1 MTWLSDL
8 LRRFIPRAPEDHA
21 IAALLAEKIARVR
34 AEASERRGAFLVEA
48 SQVLFSSLEYEATLG
63 SVARMAVP
71 YLADWCAVDLV
82 QPDGSVHR
90 VAVAHADPTKIQGAL
105 DVTWRYPVDPEAPYG
120 SAKVLRT
127 GRSEV
132 YREVTD
138 EMLVAVAQ
146 DAAHLETLRQAG
158 LTSGMCVPLAAGG
171 RTLGTMSFGWTRV
184 TRAYG
189 ADDLALAEELALRAA
204 QAVDNARLY
213 DELRH
218 REGRQR
224 AMLETAPDCII
235 TVDADGRIVDLNPA
249 AERTFGLARDAVGR
263 DLVEL
268 IVPPALRDAHRQGLR
283 RYLETGQTRLM
294 GRRVEMPALRAD
306 GSQFPV
312 ELAVTRVS
320 VAEPPLFTAYIRDLS
335 DRKKSEEAAT
345 LRSVSALAA
354 AAAHEINNPLCVVVA
369 QASLLALEAG
379 VPLGRV
385 DAIRDAAAR
394 IAQVVTDMSQIVSLE
409 QVPSRPHL
417 PDMLDLRGS
426 TDPTRKNA

>member
-1 MTWLSDL
+1 
-8 LRRFIPRAPEDHA
+8 
-21 IAALLAEKIARVR
+21 
-34 AEASERRGAFLVEA
+34 
-48 SQVLFSSLEYEATLG
+48 
-63 SVARMAVP
+63 
-71 YLADWCAVDLV
+71 
-82 QPDGSVHR
+82 
-90 VAVAHADPTKIQGAL
+90 
-105 DVTWRYPVDPEAPYG
+105 
-120 SAKVLRT
+120 
-127 GRSEV
+127 
-132 YREVTD
+132 
-138 EMLVAVAQ
+138 
-146 DAAHLETLRQAG
+146 
-158 LTSGMCVPLAAGG
+158 
-171 RTLGTMSFGWTRV
+171 MSFGWTRV